1 MAETVL
7 VTGGSGYVGGWC
19 IVELLQRG
27 FIIRSTIRSLSKETA
42 FREAI
47 SSVTENGDSLSF
59 FEADLTSDAG
69 WDEAIEGCDYVLH
82 VASPLGSGS
91 VKSDDDLIV
100 PARDGTLRILRA
112 ASRAGVKRVVVTS
125 STAACSP
132 PMKSSGLFADEATW
146 TDLADRDLNA
156 YRKSKVI
163 AEKAAWD
170 FIWQNTGP
178 MTLTTILPPAIL
190 GPVLMKDKL
199 SSVQLVK
206 QLLTG
211 NPPGILNIGF
221 CIVDVRDLAD
231 FHVRAMLA
239 PEAAGQRFI
248 TAGKFMWMEDIAHD
262 LRSRLGEDGKKIP
275 TKLLPD
281 FAVRLLAF
289 FIPAL
294 KEITSMLG
302 RKQEFSSAKAQRVL
316 HFSPRPI
323 STTILD
329 CARSLL

>member
-1 MAETVL
+1 MVETVL
-7 VTGGSGYVGGWC
+7 VTGGSGFVAGWC

-27 FIIRSTIRSLSKETA
+27 FVVHTTVRALSKEATVL
-42 FREAI
+42 EAI
-47 SSVTENGDSLSF
+47 SSVSEYAENLAF

-69 WDEAIEGCDYVLH
+69 WDEAVEGCDYVLH
-82 VASPLGSGS
+82 VASPLENASGKNADS
-91 VKSDDDLIV
+91 LIAT
-100 PARDGTLRILRA
+100 ARDGTLRVLRA

-132 PMKSSGLFADEATW
+132 PMKSSGIFADEATW
-146 TDLADRDLNA
+146 TDLSDRDLNA

-178 MTLTTILPPAIL
+178 LTLTSVLPPAIF
-190 GPVLMKDKL
+190 GPVLMKEKL
-199 SSVQLVK
+199 SSVQLIK
-206 QLLTG
+206 QLLIG
-211 NPPGILNIGF
+211 KPPGILNIGF

-231 FHVRAMLA
+231 FHVRAMLS

-248 TAGKFMWMEDIAHD
+248 AAGKFMWMEEIAHE
-262 LRSRLGEDGKKIP
+262 LRNRLGEQGKKVP
-275 TKLLPD
+275 TRMLPD
-281 FAVRLLAF
+281 FAVHLIAPF
-289 FIPAL
+289 VPAL
-294 KEITSMLG
+294 KMITSMLG

-316 HFSPRPI
+316 HFSPRPANV
-323 STTILD
+323 TVVD